1 MWPSPVLLL
10 LLLLMPALVHAEGET
25 EKLKKLE
32 ASIEASQQKTKALSG
47 ALTKEHSQLADL
59 QEQSRVIAAQ
69 MQQAEQRL
77 NKHEKSLATVRGD
90 VHEIRIGAD
99 TNVQDGAVIHCS
111 YEKFGTYIGARVTVG
126 HLALLHGCT
135 VEDDAFI
142 GMKACVMDGA
152 VVEKGGWVAAGALV
166 TPGKRVKSGE
176 LWAGSPAKFFRAVT
190 ADEREGAETAMRRYV
205 GLGREYKAQ

>member
-1 MWPSPVLLL
+1 MTIAYRDWAPKVD
-10 LLLLMPALVHAEGET
+10 ATAFV
-25 EKLKKLE
+25 
-32 ASIEASQQKTKALSG
+32 
-47 ALTKEHSQLADL
+47 ADTA
-59 QEQSRVIAAQ
+59 RVIGNVEIGA
-69 MQQAEQRL
+69 R
-77 NKHEKSLATVRGD
+77 ATIWYGVVVRGD